1 MNSLSKMIKS
11 TFWGGIFF
19 LVPVVL
25 FVWIIGRALA
35 VIRKLFSP
43 ILTRLPETNLAGI
56 VGVRQLVAI
65 VVLLLICFI
74 AGLLARTRIAQ
85 RFLNWLEDNV
95 LGLVPG
101 YKMLK
106 NMGEQISG
114 LEAQELKVVLA
125 RVDDGW
131 QLSFLIDKIAEDMYT
146 VFVPGSPEPWS
157 GSVYHM
163 EGDKIIWTDITKKQA
178 LRCLR
183 QMGFGSADMLKDR
196 FGVTGPLQA

>member
-1 MNSLSKMIKS
+1 MNSLAKTIKS
-11 TFWGGIFF
+11 TVWGGIFF

-25 FVWIIGRALA
+25 FIWIISRALS
-35 VIRKLFSP
+35 VIRQIFRP
-43 ILTRLPETNLAGI
+43 ILIMLPETRL
-56 VGVRQLVAI
+56 VGVVGIRQLVA
-65 VVLLLICFI
+65 LLFLLVICFI
-74 AGLLARTRIAQ
+74 AGLLARTRMAS
-85 RFLNWLEDNV
+85 RFLHWLEDNI

-101 YKMLK
+101 YRVLK
-106 NMGEQISG
+106 NMGEHISG
-114 LEAQELKVVLA
+114 LEAQDLKVVLA

-163 EGDKIIWTDITKKQA
+163 EGNKIIWTDITKKQA

-196 FGVTGPLQA
+196 FGVSGPLQT

>member
-1 MNSLSKMIKS
+1 MNSLAKTIKS
-11 TFWGGIFF
+11 TVWGGIFF

-25 FVWIIGRALA
+25 FVWIISRALG
-35 VIRKLFSP
+35 VIRQVFRPVL
-43 ILTRLPETNLAGI
+43 IMLPETRLAGV
-56 VGVRQLVAI
+56 VGIRQLVAI
-65 VVLLLICFI
+65 VVLLVICLI
-74 AGLLARTRIAQ
+74 AGLLARTRMAN
-85 RFLNWLEDNV
+85 RFLNWLEDNI

-101 YKMLK
+101 YRVLK
-106 NMGEQISG
+106 NMGEHISG
-114 LEAQELKVVLA
+114 LEAQDLKVVLA

-163 EGDKIIWTDITKKQA
+163 EGNKIIWTDITKKQA

-196 FGVTGPLQA
+196 FGVSGPLQA